1 MERIPDVSSD
11 EVREEELSTSGT
23 HDYQRGGSWQLF
35 SVNLVKSL
43 EYGFGIG
50 ISGGRDNPNLVRLND
65 YSDLVITDPSIIVT
79 DVLPRGPA
87 VNLIRTKDRIVAVN
101 GISLEN
107 VDYNTAVSVMK
118 SSDQLNMIIKR
129 RVPVPYL
136 EYEQRTLKFTLS
148 KSRKK
153 DDFGIV
159 LGCKFYI
166 KEINNPKLAEKEP
179 GLKENDNVIRIN
191 GQLLEGLSLEDAS
204 RLLQRSREKLSLV
217 VQRDVRR
224 GTAGS
229 RWPSQTTVYERLGS
243 VPITPR
249 QSPIPTSCLPEAHM
263 SRKEDMELS
272 KRYSE
277 PIGSEFF
284 NQNLIP
290 HTNPFPT
297 RGRTTS
303 QTPSAC
309 SSPRLNHFPVA
320 PQASSVVT
328 ESSTETVRFQ
338 KSEGSSLGIRV
349 IGGNQVGIFVS
360 AVQEDSP
367 AAKNGLRIG
376 CRLNEV
382 NGQSFKNKTREE
394 AVEMLMNLGDNVVIK
409 YENSSENFYL
419 VKNYQ
424 LGDSFYIR
432 TLFSHLK
439 KTVRNE
445 ICFSEG
451 DIFHVT
457 DTLHNGSVGMWQVQK
472 VYSSLDY
479 DQKPE
484 EVQGVIPNARTAETL
499 SKQEGGDYSTLG
511 RTLFRKRMGPR
522 KSKPGDAQTKAEL
535 GLPPYERVV
544 LKKPAFK
551 RPLVIY
557 GPLADVARQL
567 LLSNFRPYFQSVD
580 EDNPIRIADINRVI
594 EADKHCVLNIGPCS
608 VEKLQAAQYAPIV
621 ILIDVDSRSRIRELR
636 SKAGVTTSSAR
647 KLLDQSAKIKKHYPH
662 LLTATL
668 DALKEDGWFDALR
681 MLIAHLQDRRV
692 WIPEVA
698 HFPANEVILFPMPSD
713 QDDISR
719 SDYGVLGSKSPSDS
733 PAMQSSLTSTPMSGH
748 HNFVYIGDNNLNQ
761 ESKCNLLDQTA
772 SPSSNVSYE
781 QSRTTNGT
789 HDQEN
794 PYHFYEDQRSKLQK
808 PSSNVHKS
816 DTYIKV
822 EGSYGNGSVP
832 YIDESKSRQKICPS
846 KVIDEVY
853 AVLDWNGGTITC
865 PESRVELILPAMA
878 LPIGKSQKLFIKVLE
893 EQSKADEDLLSPTVT
908 CGPQGLK
915 FNRPVELRLP
925 YKPSRDPKNNNIVDG
940 MSQFVLKTGSEN
952 TWKNIELL
960 EPPVQNTQNNYISV
974 FTDHF

>member
-1 MERIPDVSSD
+1 MDVGPDVNGRPEDMRED
-11 EVREEELSTSGT
+11 EVSTSG
-23 HDYQRGGSWQLF
+23 DYRVSWQLF
-35 SVNLVKSL
+35 SVNLLRSRDN
-43 EYGFGIG
+43 GFGIG
-50 ISGGRDNPNLVRLND
+50 ISGGKDNPNLARLND
-65 YSDLVITDPSIIVT
+65 YSDLVVADPSIIVT

-87 VNLIRTKDRIVAVN
+87 ANIVKENDRIIAVN
-101 GISLEN
+101 GVSLEN
-107 VDYNTAVSVMK
+107 VDYITAVNVMK
-118 SSDQLNMIIKR
+118 SSDRLNMIVKR
-129 RVPVPYL
+129 RIPLPCL

-179 GLKENDNVIRIN
+179 GLKENDNVLRIN
-191 GQLLEGLSLEDAS
+191 GQLLEGLSLDEAT

-217 VQRDVRR
+217 VQRDVKR

-249 QSPIPTSCLPEAHM
+249 QSPIPATYHHDAHV
-263 SRKEDMELS
+263 SRKDDMELG

-277 PIGSEFF
+277 PIGSEYF
-284 NQNLIP
+284 NQ
-290 HTNPFPT
+290 HPT
-297 RGRTTS
+297 PSQNALLNRGRTSS
-303 QTPSAC
+303 QTPSTC
-309 SSPRLNHFPVA
+309 SSPRLNHFPIV
-320 PQASSVVT
+320 PQASSVIT
-328 ESSTETVRFQ
+328 DNSEKPGETVRF
-338 KSEGSSLGIRV
+338 KKTGSTSLGIRV

-367 AAKNGLRIG
+367 AAKNGIRVG

-382 NGQSFKNKTREE
+382 NGQSFKGKTREE
-394 AVEMLMNLGDNVVIK
+394 AVEMLLNLADDVTVK
-409 YENSSENFYL
+409 YENSLDDFYL

-439 KTVRNE
+439 KTMKNE
-445 ICFSEG
+445 VCFSEG

-472 VYSSLDY
+472 VYSSLDQ

-484 EVQGVIPNARTAETL
+484 EMQGVIPNARNADVL
-499 SKQEGGDYSTLG
+499 AKQETADYSTIS
-511 RTLFRKRMGPR
+511 RTLFRKRVGP
-522 KSKPGDAQTKAEL
+522 KKIKPGDAQTKAEL
-535 GLPPYERVV
+535 GLPAYERVV

-551 RPLVIY
+551 RPLVIF

-567 LLSNFRPYFQSVD
+567 LLTNFRPYFQAVD
-580 EDNPIRIADINRVI
+580 EDGPIRISAINRII
-594 EADKHCVLNIGPCS
+594 ESDKHCVLNIGPCS

-636 SKAGVTTSSAR
+636 AKAGVATISAR
-647 KLLDQSAKIKKHYPH
+647 KLLDYSTKIKKHYSH

-681 MLIAHLQDRRV
+681 MLIVHLQDRRV

-698 HFPANEVILFPMPSD
+698 HFPADEVVLFPNLSE

-719 SDYGVLGSKSPSDS
+719 SDYGVLGTKSPTES
-733 PAMQSSLTSTPMSGH
+733 PRMMSSLTSTPMSGH
-748 HNFVYIGDNNLNQ
+748 HNFVYLGDNELNQ
-761 ESKCNLLDQTA
+761 DSKNNLLNEVDPCATQVPVNGKNKNDLYYQHSNGDNRRILAQDQA
-772 SPSSNVSYE
+772 ARLKQPE
-781 QSRTTNGT
+781 
-789 HDQEN
+789 
-794 PYHFYEDQRSKLQK
+794 QK
-808 PSSNVHKS
+808 PPSN
-816 DTYIKV
+816 
-822 EGSYGNGSVP
+822 GVP
-832 YIDESKSRQKICPS
+832 YIDDQDNNAAPETTSSPH

-853 AVLDWNGGTITC
+853 AVLDWNGGTVRC
-865 PESRVELILPAMA
+865 PESGVELILPAMA
-878 LPIGKSQKLFIKVLE
+878 LSFGKSQKLFIKVIE
-893 EQSKADEDLLSPTVT
+893 EQSQSDEDILSPIVT
-908 CGPQGLK
+908 CGPQGLQ

-925 YKPSRDPKNNNIVDG
+925 YKANRDPKNNNILDG
-940 MSQFVLKTGSEN
+940 MTQFVLKTGSEN